1 MDDVAV
7 DLWFVMIP
15 EEVYILGRPQSRIP
29 LPNGSASS
37 AGLIHE

>member
-7 DLWFVMIP
+7 DLWFVIP

-29 LPNGSASS
+29 FAERQR
-37 AGLIHE
+37 IERRIDCE